1 MYAINLDEMVSE
13 RRSDQ
18 FDYMIICV
26 VTAVANPAPSQRQ
39 QIWNAEPASNLLTFW
54 MLVSI
59 EHSVRTVSVDYY

>member
-39 QIWNAEPASNLLTFW
+39 QI
-54 MLVSI
+54 
-59 EHSVRTVSVDYY
+59 